1 MLTRHLLNRCLRL
14 DTHTVK
20 HENCQRLESS
30 YFQVTNITEIKRVW
44 PLLQEQV
51 ELEFGRHPL
60 YVGESFR

>member
-1 MLTRHLLNRCLRL
+1 MF
-14 DTHTVK
+14 K
-20 HENCQRLESS
+20 SESS